1 MHRTA
6 RLQRILKK
14 ILLDCAE
21 PQLLRYTGSSRI
33 KPRIFGVFCYQETVT
48 LGYRPFFYVLGVG
61 LSTLEQK
68 LTELISAP
76 VEALGYELVG
86 IEFVR
91 GRTSTLRIYIDSED
105 GINVDDC
112 ADVSHQVSA
121 VMDVED
127 PITVPYNLEVSSPG
141 LDRPMFTAD
150 HYVRFTGEEVS
161 LVLRMA
167 VQNRRKWQGIIKS
180 VEGEMITV
188 AVEGNDEVFAL
199 SNIQKANL
207 VPHF

>member
-1 MHRTA
+1 M
-6 RLQRILKK
+6 
-14 ILLDCAE
+14 
-21 PQLLRYTGSSRI
+21 
-33 KPRIFGVFCYQETVT
+33 
-48 LGYRPFFYVLGVG
+48 
-61 LSTLEQK
+61 
-68 LTELISAP
+68 TELVSAP

-127 PITVPYNLEVSSPG
+127 PITVPYHLEVSSPG
-141 LDRPMFTAD
+141 LDRPLFTAE
-150 HYVRFTGEEVS
+150 HYARFTGDEVS

-167 VQNRRKWQGIIKS
+167 VQNRRKWHGIIKS

-188 AVEGNDEVFAL
+188 NVEGNDEVFAL

>member
-1 MHRTA
+1 MAQRSLFRKKFFRTVPS
-6 RLQRILKK
+6 RCSRF
-14 ILLDCAE
+14 
-21 PQLLRYTGSSRI
+21 TGSSHN
-33 KPRIFGVFCYQETVT
+33 KPRIIRGFCYQEAAS

-127 PITVPYNLEVSSPG
+127 PITVAYNLEVSSPG
-141 LDRPMFTAD
+141 LDRPMFTAE
-150 HYVRFTGEEVS
+150 HYDRFTGEEVS

>member
-1 MHRTA
+1 M
-6 RLQRILKK
+6 
-14 ILLDCAE
+14 
-21 PQLLRYTGSSRI
+21 
-33 KPRIFGVFCYQETVT
+33 
-48 LGYRPFFYVLGVG
+48 
-61 LSTLEQK
+61 
-68 LTELISAP
+68 TELVSAP

-91 GRTSTLRIYIDSED
+91 SRTSILRIYIDSED

-141 LDRPMFTAD
+141 LDRPLFTAE
-150 HYVRFTGEEVS
+150 HYTRFMGEEVT
-161 LVLRMA
+161 LMLRMA

-180 VEGEMITV
+180 VDGEMITV
-188 AVEGNDEVFAL
+188 HVEGNDVVFAL

>member
-1 MHRTA
+1 MSFE
-6 RLQRILKK
+6 KNSSGS
-14 ILLDCAE
+14 CAE
-21 PQLLRYTGSSRI
+21 AAMRRTGSSHK
-33 KPRIFGVFCYQETVT
+33 KPRIFGVFCYQEIVT

-91 GRTSTLRIYIDSED
+91 GRTSTLRIYIDSEE

-127 PITVPYNLEVSSPG
+127 PITVAYNLEVSSPG
-141 LDRPMFTAD
+141 LDRPLFTAE
-150 HYVRFTGEEVS
+150 HYVRFIGDEVS

-188 AVEGNDEVFAL
+188 TVEGNDEVFAL

>member
-1 MHRTA
+1 M
-6 RLQRILKK
+6 
-14 ILLDCAE
+14 
-21 PQLLRYTGSSRI
+21 
-33 KPRIFGVFCYQETVT
+33 PRIFGVFCYQETVT

-141 LDRPMFTAD
+141 LDRPMFTAE
-150 HYVRFTGEEVS
+150 HYERFTGEEVS